1 LLVLVSSFPTS
12 REDKEE
18 EVVLVVVPLL
28 NLVPV
33 PIDLL
38 DEMNDDSDDDK
49 EDDKE
54 EVKDEEDKKEASATA
69 LPPLM
74 MNTLLRSDII
84 VI

>member
-1 LLVLVSSFPTS
+1 MNF
-12 REDKEE
+12 
-18 EVVLVVVPLL
+18 VV
-28 NLVPV
+28 V

-38 DEMNDDSDDDK
+38 DETNDSDDDK

-54 EVKDEEDKKEASATA
+54 EDDKEEDKEDKKEASAAA

>member
-1 LLVLVSSFPTS
+1 MNF
-12 REDKEE
+12 
-18 EVVLVVVPLL
+18 VV
-28 NLVPV
+28 V

-38 DEMNDDSDDDK
+38 DETNDSDDDK

-54 EVKDEEDKKEASATA
+54 EVKDEEDKKEVSATA

-74 MNTLLRSDII
+74 TNTLLRSDII